1 MTTANEGML
10 LVVDD
15 DPISRRLLAANLQR
29 QGYTVQTAEDGQRAL
44 DLLRAQAFDVVLLDL
59 VMPNL
64 NGYQVLE
71 RMKADD
77 ALRHIPVIVISGTED
92 LDNAVRCIEMGA
104 ADYLTKPFDPVLL
117 RARVHASLAD
127 KRLRDAEQ
135 THLRAMQA
143 ISARLQAIIQGAAIG
158 IVVLDPEGRI
168 AESNPALHRM
178 LDRSE
183 SELVGLLL
191 TDLLHS
197 DDATTHA
204 HLYAAA
210 IAGEREHYQCEAR
223 FQRRDGQWIYGN
235 LTVSIVRDEQGRPQ
249 FGIAMIEDITARR
262 TAEQM
267 REDLTH
273 TMVHDLRSPL
283 TTITTSLELL
293 QSGLLGELSSRQDEV
308 VQLAQSGARRM
319 LQLVDTILDVSRLEA
334 GQMPLRRIALDLPDL
349 VAMVIRLQGP
359 LANDKQI
366 QLVSDLP
373 ETLPPVW
380 ADVAIIERV
389 LQNLVGN
396 AIKFTPAGGTVRV
409 SARVAEGDPPKVLV
423 SVSDTGAGIPPELKD
438 RLFTKFA
445 TGQQHG
451 RGTGLGLA
459 FCKLALEAHGETIW
473 VDSPSGQGAT
483 FTFSLP
489 LAPPTGG

>member
-1 MTTANEGML
+1 MATVHEGVL

-59 VMPNL
+59 LMPNL
-64 NGYQVLE
+64 TGYQVLE
-71 RMKADD
+71 HMKTDD

-92 LDNAVRCIEMGA
+92 MGSAVKCIEMGA
-104 ADYLTKPFDPVLL
+104 TDYLTKPFDPVLL
-117 RARVHASLAD
+117 RARVRASLAE

-135 THLRAMQA
+135 THLRAIQA
-143 ISARLQAIIQGAAIG
+143 LSARLQAIIQGAAVG

-168 AESNPALHRM
+168 AESNPALRRM
-178 LDRSE
+178 LDRAGSD
-183 SELVGLLL
+183 LVGLLL
-191 TDLLHS
+191 TDFLDP

-249 FGIAMIEDITARR
+249 FGIAMVEDITDRR
-262 TAEQM
+262 AAEQM

-293 QSGLLGELSSRQDEV
+293 QSGLLGELSARQAEI

-319 LQLVDTILDVSRLEA
+319 LQLIDTILDVSRLEA
-334 GQMPLRRIALDLPDL
+334 GQMPLRRSALDLSDL
-349 VAMVIRLQGP
+349 VATVVCLQGP
-359 LANDKQI
+359 LASDKQV
-366 QLVSDLP
+366 QLVSDWP
-373 ETLPPVW
+373 ATLPLVW
-380 ADVAIIERV
+380 ADADIVERV

-396 AIKFTPAGGTVRV
+396 AIKFTPAGGVIRV
-409 SARVAEGDPPKVLV
+409 SARLTEGDPPKVLT
-423 SVSDTGAGIPPELKD
+423 SVSDTGPGIPPELKG

-445 TGQQHG
+445 AGQQRG

-473 VDSPSGQGAT
+473 AESAPGQGAT

-489 LAPPTGG
+489 LAPQAEG

>member
-1 MTTANEGML
+1 MTTANEGVL

-29 QGYTVQTAEDGQRAL
+29 QGYAVRTAEDGLQAL

-71 RMKADD
+71 HMKADD

-135 THLRAMQA
+135 THLHAM
-143 ISARLQAIIQGAAIG
+143 QAIIQGAAIG

-183 SELVGLLL
+183 SDLAGLLL
-191 TDLLHS
+191 TDLLS
-197 DDATTHA
+197 PDDVAMHTR
-204 HLYAAA
+204 LYAEA

-223 FQRRDGQWIYGN
+223 FRRCDGQWVYGN
-235 LTVSIVRDEQGRPQ
+235 LTVSIVRNEQGQPQ
-249 FGIAMIEDITARR
+249 FGIGMIEDITARR
-262 TAEQM
+262 AAEQM
-267 REDLTH
+267 REDLTY

-293 QSGLLGELSSRQDEV
+293 QSGLLGELSPRQDEV

-319 LQLVDTILDVSRLEA
+319 LQLIDTILDVNRLEA
-334 GQMPLRRIALDLPDL
+334 GQMPLRRVALDLPDL
-349 VAMVIRLQGP
+349 VATVIRLQGP
-359 LANDKQI
+359 LASDKQI
-366 QLVSDLP
+366 QLISDLP
-373 ETLPPVW
+373 ATLPLVW

-396 AIKFTPAGGTVRV
+396 AVKFTPAGSVVRV

-473 VDSPSGQGAT
+473 ADSPSGQGAT

-489 LAPPTGG
+489 LAPPTEG

>member
-1 MTTANEGML
+1 MTTANGGAL

-29 QGYTVQTAEDGQRAL
+29 QGYTVQTAEDGQQAL
-44 DLLRAQAFDVVLLDL
+44 DLLRAQTFDVVLLDL
-59 VMPNL
+59 LMPNL

-77 ALRHIPVIVISGTED
+77 VLRHVPVIVISGMED
-92 LDNAVRCIEMGA
+92 VDNAVRCIEMGA

-158 IVVLDPEGRI
+158 IVVLDLEGRI

-191 TDLLHS
+191 TDLLYP

-204 HLYAAA
+204 QLYATAV
-210 IAGEREHYQCEAR
+210 AGEREHYQCEAR
-223 FQRRDGQWIYGN
+223 FQRRDGQWVYGN
-235 LTVSIVRDEQGRPQ
+235 LTVSIVRDEQRQPQ
-249 FGIAMIEDITARR
+249 FGIGMIEDITARR
-262 TAEQM
+262 AAEQM

-273 TMVHDLRSPL
+273 TIVHDLRSPL
-283 TTITTSLELL
+283 TAVTTSLELL
-293 QSGLLGELSSRQDEV
+293 QSGLLGELSARQDEV

-319 LQLVDTILDVSRLEA
+319 LQLIDTILDVSRLEA
-334 GQMPLRRIALDLPDL
+334 GQMPLRQIAFDLSDP
-349 VAMVIRLQGP
+349 VSTVIRLQGP
-359 LANDKQI
+359 LASDKQI
-366 QLVSDLP
+366 QLVNDLP
-373 ETLPPVW
+373 ATLPLVW
-380 ADVAIIERV
+380 ADADIIERV

-396 AIKFTPAGGTVRV
+396 AIKFTPAGGVVRV
-409 SARVAEGDPPKVLV
+409 SACIAEGASPKVLV
-423 SVSDTGAGIPPELKD
+423 SVSDTGAGIPPELRD
-438 RLFTKFA
+438 RLFSKFA
-445 TGQQHG
+445 IGQQRG

-459 FCKLALEAHGETIW
+459 FCKLALEAHGEAIW
-473 VDSPSGQGAT
+473 ADSPSNQGAT

-489 LAPPTGG
+489 LAPMGG

>member
-1 MTTANEGML
+1 MTTANEGVL

-29 QGYTVQTAEDGQRAL
+29 QGYTVQTAEDGQQAL
-44 DLLRAQAFDVVLLDL
+44 DLLRARAFDVVLLDL

-71 RMKADD
+71 CMKADD

-104 ADYLTKPFDPVLL
+104 ADYLTKPFNPVLL

-135 THLRAMQA
+135 AHLRAIQT

-158 IVVLDPEGRI
+158 IVVLDLEGRI
-168 AESNPALHRM
+168 AETNPALHRM

-183 SELVGLLL
+183 PELAGLLL
-191 TDLLHS
+191 TDLLHP

-204 HLYAAA
+204 RLYTAAT
-210 IAGEREHYQCEAR
+210 AGEREHYQCEAR
-223 FQRRDGQWIYGN
+223 FQRCDGQWIYGN
-235 LTVSIVRDEQGRPQ
+235 LTVSIVRDEQGQPQ

-262 TAEQM
+262 AAEQM

-293 QSGLLGELSSRQDEV
+293 QSGLLGELSPRQEEV

-349 VAMVIRLQGP
+349 VATVIRLQGP
-359 LANDKQI
+359 LASDKQI
-366 QLVSDLP
+366 QLISDLP
-373 ETLPPVW
+373 ATLPPVW

-396 AIKFTPAGGTVRV
+396 AIKFTPAGGVIRVR
-409 SARVAEGDPPKVLV
+409 ARVAEGDPPKVLV
-423 SVSDTGAGIPPELKD
+423 SVSDTGAGIPPDLKG

-473 VDSPSGQGAT
+473 ADSSPGQGAT